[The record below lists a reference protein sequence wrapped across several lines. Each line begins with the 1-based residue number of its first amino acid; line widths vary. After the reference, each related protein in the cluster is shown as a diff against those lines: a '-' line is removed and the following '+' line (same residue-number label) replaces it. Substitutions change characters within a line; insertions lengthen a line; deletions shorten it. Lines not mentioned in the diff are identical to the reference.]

1 MRGLWLLSAL
11 FLSFESLAQQI
22 PDTREQQL
30 MKVAPSQGRALTS
43 RQPVKYLAV
52 DYPGGRKRFFMGD
65 ELVMK
70 VKGSRKKIRDNVF
83 AVTDSSVVF
92 AEYSEITNRQEYV
105 EYPLKDIRKVYFLQ
119 GGGLAMQAGYLL
131 PFAGAGY
138 FVLDYFGPLWNQEMK
153 GAPLKATPSTFIV
166 SGGLIAL
173 GGIAYKST
181 HKALRIG
188 HRNRLKV
195 LQTF

>member
-1 MRGLWLLSAL
+1 MSAL
-11 FLSFESLAQQI
+11 IFSVNSFAQQV
-22 PDTREQQL
+22 PETREQQL
-30 MKVAPSQGRALTS
+30 MKVDQNQGRALTS
-43 RQPVKYLAV
+43 RHPVKYLAV
-52 DYPGGRKRFFMGD
+52 DYPGGRKRFFTGD

-70 VKGSRKKIRDNVF
+70 VKGSRKKIRDNVY

-92 AEYSEITNRQEYV
+92 AEFSEITNRQEYV
-105 EYPLKDIRKVYFLQ
+105 EYPLKDIRKIYFLK

-131 PFAGAGY
+131 PFAGVGY

-153 GAPLKATPSTFIV
+153 GAPLEITPSTILV
-166 SGGLIAL
+166 SGGLMAL

-188 HRNRLKV
+188 NRNRLKV